1 MNTTKNCGKMWIL
14 ATAMT
19 LVLATEAKAQAVLC
33 FPPAPPLVEVVPPT
47 PPIPPISGPG
57 FPVFDAANTAVNSV
71 TANRMVAQVI
81 NSERQ
86 IALQKRN
93 LVATG
98 GCWEDTGRFLG
109 LLDEVLQY
117 KDGLYYLRP
126 QPGQALDAIY
136 FGFAEVP
143 PWWEIYPFW
152 SGTTL
157 NTLSGTLET
166 VHYQLRPEQQIQEQA
181 LLEELKAKTQGAL
194 GNLDVSQTGNM
205 ITLQIVEE
213 QRKLRQM
220 LGATMNAQNVAA
232 AHAIT
237 MEAAAQRIEHD
248 WLERSVAEASALGQ
262 SRGYGM
268 SNFGPRGQGR

>member
-1 MNTTKNCGKMWIL
+1 MKNYGKIVL
-14 ATAMT
+14 
-19 LVLATEAKAQAVLC
+19 LVMGSIVLGHTKAQAQTILC
-33 FPPAPPLVEVVPPT
+33 FPPEEPLQEVVPPA
-47 PPIPPISGPG
+47 PAIPPVAGPG
-57 FPVFDAANTAVNSV
+57 FPVFDAANTAVGAA
-71 TANRMVAQVI
+71 TAGHTGKLVI

-93 LVATG
+93 LMTTG
-98 GCWEDTGRFLG
+98 GCWEDTGKFLG

-126 QPGQALDAIY
+126 QPGQALDVIY
-136 FGFAEVP
+136 PGFAEP
-143 PWWEIYPFW
+143 GEWWPLYEGW
-152 SGTTL
+152 VTTSL

-166 VHYQLRPEQQIQEQA
+166 AHYQLRPQRQFEEQL
-181 LLEELKAKTQGAL
+181 LLEELKNKTQGAL

-232 AHAIT
+232 AHRLT

-248 WLERSVAEASALGQ
+248 WLERSVAEVNALPP
-262 SRGYGM
+262 SRGYGRW
-268 SNFGPRGQGR
+268 NFRGGGQGN